1 MTGGRQVGG
10 ASPALCSELLS
21 MLESAIIKAK
31 EAKVVLTKA
40 VKPVTPTA
48 TSPKELKTI
57 DDLLKAARADPASFK
72 IKDYP
77 GIVSLKKVKIPKGVV
92 LTIEQTTYIETFLQG
107 LQKKH
112 SFSTAEN
119 LRWKKLPDAVVRVLT
134 SDQLKIYIRS
144 QGDVTPDILRG
155 LTRLLKERAILLQEP
170 VNGNLSIIPRK
181 TNLEYYA
188 MENLSDSE
196 KTTMGNYLLREYE
209 KPTFEAMKRANPGGG
224 CNPPCQLDHKV
235 PVHTFSTALTKY
247 AKQGGEVDEEL
258 LRRVSKLL
266 HDPSNLAWIPKEENI
281 KYGSEVKTGIKI
293 ILESKDANSLPTSEG
308 MKRFIEHLEPLVDK
322 METIFPIGQAGGG
335 MNEDLTKL
343 KSILTKFIACLK
355 NNVCDE
361 ETKEFIRLYLN
372 SMETDEEIQKE
383 IEEEITAPTAA
394 EAPVAAEAP
403 EERSKM
409 DNLDGGARRNR
420 TRKHKH

>member
-1 MTGGRQVGG
+1 
-10 ASPALCSELLS
+10 
-21 MLESAIIKAK
+21 
-31 EAKVVLTKA
+31 
-40 VKPVTPTA
+40 
-48 TSPKELKTI
+48 
-57 DDLLKAARADPASFK
+57 
-72 IKDYP
+72 
-77 GIVSLKKVKIPKGVV
+77 
-92 LTIEQTTYIETFLQG
+92 
-107 LQKKH
+107 
-112 SFSTAEN
+112 
-119 LRWKKLPDAVVRVLT
+119 
-134 SDQLKIYIRS
+134 
-144 QGDVTPDILRG
+144 
-155 LTRLLKERAILLQEP
+155 
-170 VNGNLSIIPRK
+170 
-181 TNLEYYA
+181 
-188 MENLSDSE
+188 
-196 KTTMGNYLLREYE
+196 
-209 KPTFEAMKRANPGGG
+209 
-224 CNPPCQLDHKV
+224 V

-383 IEEEITAPTAA
+383 IEEEITAP
-394 EAPVAAEAP
+394 AAEAP